1 MIEIASVAVRGPPMP
16 NVDAHEISFQC
27 PRCGHDL
34 VETIGHLKANR
45 QLVCGDCGVGI
56 NFDTDKLARATHVL
70 EDATAALQ
78 AAAEAIP
85 GEITIKFF
93 R

>member
-1 MIEIASVAVRGPPMP
+1 MP

-34 VETIGHLKANR
+34 VETIGNLKANR
-45 QLVCGDCGVGI
+45 QLLCDDCGVAI
-56 NFDTDKLARATHVL
+56 NFDTDKLAKATDMPVN
-70 EDATAALQ
+70 ATAALR
-78 AAAEAIP
+78 AAAEAVP
-85 GEITIKFF
+85 NEVTIKFF

>member
-1 MIEIASVAVRGPPMP
+1 MP
-16 NVDAHEISFQC
+16 NVDGHQISFQC

-45 QLVCGDCGVGI
+45 QLICGDCRVGI
-56 NFDTDKLARATHVL
+56 NFDTDKLAKAADAL
-70 EDATAALQ
+70 EDATTALQ
-78 AAAEAIP
+78 AAAAIIP
-85 GEITIKFF
+85 NEITIKFF